1 VDSSDEDQQIWKSF
15 IKNVTPLKKLV
26 ISPVVPSN
34 KRLSKQ
40 KESNKHGPVE
50 TKINLFPINN
60 NFSSN
65 TTVNSILLNE
75 ITIGKLNGI
84 ERKKASKLKSGDLD
98 IEGKIDLHGHTLES
112 AYMLLTNF
120 INNSY
125 NQGKRNLLV
134 ITGKGI
140 KKDGRVGLIKQ
151 SLVDWLNNSAL
162 KDKVLAV
169 TQASVKHGGEGAFY
183 IYLRKKK

>member
-1 VDSSDEDQQIWKSF
+1 VDNSDEDKEAWRSF

-34 KRLSKQ
+34 KRPSKQ
-40 KESNKHGPVE
+40 NLIE

-60 NFSSN
+60 DFLSN
-65 TTVNSILLNE
+65 VTVTNTSLNE
-75 ITIGKLNGI
+75 ITIGKLSGI
-84 ERKKASKLKSGDLD
+84 ERKKASKLKSGDLA

-125 NQGKRNLLV
+125 IQGKRCLLV
-134 ITGKGI
+134 ITGKGL
-140 KKDGRVGLIKQ
+140 KKDGSIGLIKQ
-151 SLVDWLNNSAL
+151 SLIDWLNNSSL
-162 KDKVLAV
+162 KDKALAV
-169 TQASVKHGGEGAFY
+169 TQASVKHGGDGAFY
-183 IYLRKKK
+183 IYLKKKK